1 MMEIPW
7 NSMSH
12 HREIDMWQTN
22 VFLRSKMVFEMNWS
36 MIENFPIELHVE
48 QIQMLFPNSINPDQ
62 SKMELNLTN
71 IQFQLFI
78 SIQWRIPLIWQ
89 SFIISVWRWGEF
101 GRIEQICCRV
111 QMLMDS
117 FSTLQWRRQENFFLS
132 LKLKCK
138 VK

>member
-1 MMEIPW
+1 MEIPW